1 MLEVG
6 CAHEELNSRSSGAFG
21 MRVSGS
27 PACRASA
34 MDMKPP
40 MDESLQP
47 I

>member
-6 CAHEELNSRSSGAFG
+6 CVHEKLNSRSGGAFG

-27 PACRASA
+27 PACRASV
-34 MDMKPP
+34 MDMKPL